1 MKYHIVV
8 ITLIATAAIGFIWWA
23 NASYIKASK
32 KTIPTQNIVTTS
44 TVPKEKAVT
53 NFEECVS
60 RGYPVTASNPAICHV
75 PHGPAFSA
83 GAPTVATAIR
93 VVTPAPNT
101 DISSPVTIAGDAR
114 GNWFFEA
121 TFPIII
127 EDESGAVIGQ
137 GFAEAQGDWMTNLMV
152 PFAATVFFTLP
163 PGVVQGNIVF
173 KRDNPSGLP
182 ANDES
187 VKIPVRFLKDSP
199 DSGVTQSF

>member
-23 NASYIKASK
+23 NASYLKASK

-44 TVPKEKAVT
+44 TVPKEKVVT

-60 RGYPVTASNPAICHV
+60 RGYPVTASNPAICRV
-75 PHGPAFSA
+75 PHGPTFSA
-83 GAPTVATAIR
+83 GVPTVASAIR
-93 VVTPAPNT
+93 VVTPVPNT
-101 DISSPVTIAGDAR
+101 GISSPVTIAGEAR

-121 TFPIII
+121 TFPIVI
-127 EDESGAVIGQ
+127 EDANGLAIGQ

-163 PGVVQGNIVF
+163 LGVEQGNIVF

-182 ANDES
+182 ANEES
-187 VKIPVRFLKDSP
+187 VKIPIRFLKDNS
-199 DSGVTQSF
+199 DSGVTLTF